1 MKLRKSINDE
11 YASVLFA
18 IPSSILTSLI
28 YDAIADSS
36 YKIIITEDNTAII
49 EQVNKFSFLLQF
61 AIIVISFA
69 IIWVVLAIIV
79 PSIAN
84 IVEKM
89 TYYKIHTFTINE
101 TVERYKKI
109 KNEMSSLIFTIK
121 NYSNKIIYADE
132 FFNHANEL
140 HKLFCSKNKSQ
151 QKVVCESFRKSNVQS
166 IDDTSEL
173 ISPYCYSALINEIE
187 IIFNNYFA
195 QNDMVWE
202 SDKNDMKKKLTDLKN
217 VIRTNLKISGD

>member
-1 MKLRKSINDE
+1 MKLRKNINDK
-11 YASVLFA
+11 YASALFA

-36 YKIIITEDNTAII
+36 YKMIITEDNTAII
-49 EQVNKFSFLLQF
+49 EQVNKISFLLQF
-61 AIIVISFA
+61 AMIVISFA
-69 IIWVVLAIIV
+69 IIWGVLAIII
-79 PSIAN
+79 PSIAI
-84 IVEKM
+84 IVKKM

-101 TVERYKKI
+101 TVEGYKKI

-151 QKVVCESFRKSNVQS
+151 QNVVCESFRKSNVQS

-173 ISPYCYSALINEIE
+173 ISPYR
-187 IIFNNYFA
+187 FVQNNY
-195 QNDMVWE
+195 
-202 SDKNDMKKKLTDLKN
+202 
-217 VIRTNLKISGD
+217 

>member
-1 MKLRKSINDE
+1 MRVHCLQ
-11 YASVLFA
+11 FH
-18 IPSSILTSLI
+18 P
-28 YDAIADSS
+28 DSS
-36 YKIIITEDNTAII
+36 YKMIITEDNTAII
-49 EQVNKFSFLLQF
+49 EQVNKISFLLQF
-61 AIIVISFA
+61 AMIVISFA
-69 IIWVVLAIIV
+69 IIWGVLAIII
-79 PSIAN
+79 PSIAI
-84 IVEKM
+84 IVKKM

-101 TVERYKKI
+101 TVEGYKKI

-151 QKVVCESFRKSNVQS
+151 QNVVCESFRKSNVQS

-217 VIRTNLKISGD
+217 VIQTNWRISGE